1 MKHIK
6 TFEENSK
13 YKIDDY
19 IFDKTSLGKYKIIE
33 IRGVDNV
40 ANYIIK
46 NYSDDNK
53 GDDIGDERYLDRY
66 YITELEYNTNKYNI

>member
-1 MKHIK
+1 MKYIK

-13 YKIDDY
+13 YKIGDY

-46 NYSDDNK
+46 NYSDDDM
-53 GDDIGDERYLDRY
+53 GDDIGDEKYLDRY
-66 YITELEYNTNKYNI
+66 YITELEYNANKFNI